1 MSFRSYDLIR
11 LVKEHGQVLTL
22 RKASAGTYDPA
33 TGTITGSTN
42 TDTTFKGYPYNYV
55 LDQIDG
61 TIIKSGDLR
70 LVVPPYDTS
79 NVAMSEPESSDLIL
93 GLGDTVQVVSVQTVY
108 SAGTIMCYLC
118 QVRE

>member
-61 TIIKSGDLR
+61 TSLNQ
-70 LVVPPYDTS
+70 V
-79 NVAMSEPESSDLIL
+79 IL
-93 GLGDTVQVVSVQTVY
+93 GLLSHLTIQV
-108 SAGTIMCYLC
+108 MLLC
-118 QVRE
+118 LNLSQVILSLVLVIQYKL